1 MKVYFH
7 FSPSVFA
14 NSYLIGNEQTK
25 EALIIDPC
33 KITYKII
40 DQIETNGFDLKAVLI
55 TRSHDRSNENG
66 TKTILKIYPSAV
78 YAENSDIDGIKTQ
91 TLKGDGIIDAAGAL
105 QTQEPAHV
113 ILGILNT
120 LPYPKTVLAVLVFT
134 MIAFYSSTFD
144 AITLVIASY
153 SQKNLKKNEEPKK
166 ALRAFWS
173 VVFILLPTA
182 LILTGADLSSLQ
194 MLSIIAAFPL
204 GLIIILIVASFLKDL
219 KKGD

>member
-91 TLKGDGIIDAAGAL
+91 ILKGDGIIDAAGFKIKYFSIQGHAVIFQIENIIFSGEAL
-105 QTQEPAHV
+105 SA
-113 ILGILNT
+113 G
-120 LPYPKTVLAVLVFT
+120 
-134 MIAFYSSTFD
+134 MIQKMPGLYA
-144 AITLVIASY
+144 L
-153 SQKNLKKNEEPKK
+153 KNLKTNLQNKIMAQADETIIMPAFGPPTSVRAEKQFNKFLIEDTESKK
-166 ALRAFWS
+166 ENF
-173 VVFILLPTA
+173 F
-182 LILTGADLSSLQ
+182 
-194 MLSIIAAFPL
+194 
-204 GLIIILIVASFLKDL
+204 
-219 KKGD
+219 

>member
-1 MKVYFH
+1 MKIYFH

-66 TKTILKIYPSAV
+66 TKTILKIYPAAV

-91 TLKGDGIIDAAGAL
+91 TLKGDGVIETAGFAVKHFSIPGHAVIFQIENIIFSGEALSAGMIQKMPGLYAL
-105 QTQEPAHV
+105 
-113 ILGILNT
+113 
-120 LPYPKTVLAVLVFT
+120 
-134 MIAFYSSTFD
+134 
-144 AITLVIASY
+144 
-153 SQKNLKKNEEPKK
+153 KNLKTNLQNKIMAQADETIIMPAFGPPTCIGTEKRFNKFLAEKPDNKK
-166 ALRAFWS
+166 
-173 VVFILLPTA
+173 
-182 LILTGADLSSLQ
+182 D
-194 MLSIIAAFPL
+194 PL
-204 GLIIILIVASFLKDL
+204 F
-219 KKGD
+219 

>member
-55 TRSHDRSNENG
+55 TCSHDRSNENG

-91 TLKGDGIIDAAGAL
+91 TLKGDGIIDAAGFKIKYFSIQGHAVIFQIENIIFSGEAL
-105 QTQEPAHV
+105 SA
-113 ILGILNT
+113 G
-120 LPYPKTVLAVLVFT
+120 
-134 MIAFYSSTFD
+134 MIQKMPGLYA
-144 AITLVIASY
+144 L
-153 SQKNLKKNEEPKK
+153 KNLKTNLQNKIMAQADETIIMPAFGPPTSVRAEKQFNKFLIEDTESKK
-166 ALRAFWS
+166 ENF
-173 VVFILLPTA
+173 F
-182 LILTGADLSSLQ
+182 
-194 MLSIIAAFPL
+194 
-204 GLIIILIVASFLKDL
+204 
-219 KKGD
+219 